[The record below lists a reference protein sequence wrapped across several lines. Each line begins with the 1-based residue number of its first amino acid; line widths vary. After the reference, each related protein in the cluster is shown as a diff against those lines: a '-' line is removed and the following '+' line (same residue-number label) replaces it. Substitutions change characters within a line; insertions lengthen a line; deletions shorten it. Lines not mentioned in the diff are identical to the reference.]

1 MNSMEDV
8 RQKLLEQGLD
18 VTLESDGFITVEYED
33 FTIEGDEDMII
44 FINNK
49 TKYNT
54 HSHPEDMNDSIY
66 DGVYETIMDYIE
78 NKEIYR
84 KMTPLQYRL
93 FWGGVILVI
102 DILICLIVLLI
113 DWMKSVL

>member
-18 VTLESDGFITVEYED
+18 VTLESDGFIPVEYED

-49 TKYNT
+49 DEVQYPQ
-54 HSHPEDMNDSIY
+54 SS
-66 DGVYETIMDYIE
+66 GRYE
-78 NKEIYR
+78 R
-84 KMTPLQYRL
+84 
-93 FWGGVILVI
+93 
-102 DILICLIVLLI
+102 
-113 DWMKSVL
+113 